1 MPRGLDA
8 ATKTALASDYVTLC
22 NLVYLDIGTNGI
34 YLTDHAIDLTYDGD
48 TYNSSNDLLSIG
60 EPKESRELR
69 VNTLTL
75 SLSGADQ
82 TYISLFLQNA
92 FMNKQAKF
100 YKAVLQSDN
109 VSIAGSPILVFDGR
123 MVRWE
128 INESRTTSEVLVEV
142 ASHWADF
149 DKKAGRL
156 TNSTSQQ
163 RYFTGDKGF
172 EFAAKSVKDLQWG
185 RDK

>member
-8 ATKTALASDYVTLC
+8 ATKTALASDYVRLV
-22 NLVYLDIGTNGI
+22 NLIYLDIGSGVYI
-34 YLTDHAIDLTYDGD
+34 TDHAIDLTYDSN
-48 TYNSSNDLLSIG
+48 TYESSNDLISIG

-75 SLSGADQ
+75 GLSGADQ
-82 TYISLFLQNA
+82 TYIALFLQNE
-92 FMNKQAKF
+92 FINKQAKF

-109 VSIAGSPILVFDGR
+109 VSIAGSPITMFDGR

-128 INESRTTSEVLVEV
+128 INESRTTSEVLIEV

-156 TNSTSQQ
+156 TNGTSQG
-163 RYFTGDKGF
+163 RFFDGDDGF
-172 EFAAKSVKDLQWG
+172 EFAANTVKDLQWG